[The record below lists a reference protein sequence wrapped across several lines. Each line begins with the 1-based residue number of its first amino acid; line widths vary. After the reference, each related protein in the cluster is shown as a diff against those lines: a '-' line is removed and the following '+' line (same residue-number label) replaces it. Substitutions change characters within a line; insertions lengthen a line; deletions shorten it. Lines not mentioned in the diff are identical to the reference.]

1 MSLAEFVKIVE
12 ELFDSNALHNN
23 SCLQTVLNI

>member
-1 MSLAEFVKIVE
+1 MSLAKFIEIVE

-23 SCLQTVLNI
+23 RCSQTVLNI